1 MTRKSPAGA
10 MPENYWKAQDV
21 KARLSEVMRR
31 AREAGPQHVTVHGRE
46 EAVILS
52 AEDYRKL
59 KGDPRTGADLI
70 AAMQACP
77 WPDDL
82 VFDRVQVYPSVR
94 EINL

>member
-1 MTRKSPAGA
+1 MTRKTVQSA
-10 MPENYWKAQDV
+10 PENHWKVQDV

-59 KGDPRTGADLI
+59 KGDPRTGADLV
-70 AAMQACP
+70 AAMQSCP

-82 VFDRVQVYPSVR
+82 VFERVRVYPHVR
-94 EINL
+94 EIDL